1 VSNLLAVA
9 LVGLLI
15 QIVVIGLVHSGQLR
29 AAMSVFFSFL
39 LVLSVAAL
47 IIYGVES
54 NSLLMLTLPLLYIGL
69 VWSWREISSVLTVD
83 IFLVVGVG
91 LLESRGLLGT
101 LGAPLTAAQTPSR
114 IVIAVALLT
123 ACGVLAGIFSNELQR
138 VLRYSGRLITQ
149 LRATAEI
156 AQIAATVGGPDELM
170 QRTVSYIRDRFGFY
184 HVQIFLIDAE
194 RRYANLVASTG
205 EVGEMLMQ
213 RGYRLAVGSQSAI
226 GRALQT
232 AEPSIITSR
241 ETELD
246 GLSQRTTELLR
257 ETRSELVLPLIVG
270 EQVIG
275 VLDVQ
280 SARPSAFALEIVD
293 SLTILA
299 TQVGVAVFHSRQLEE
314 HKVALSDT
322 RRLFLEAEVNLREAQ
337 RLNQRLTGQAWEDY
351 LKSRSSQIV
360 GYTLADNRLQ
370 RDSTWTPEL
379 QQAAGSRRAVLS
391 SPKPDRQIIA
401 VPIELR
407 GRAIGAIEVEMEG
420 AIRQTET
427 LEVLQSVAQRLALS
441 IDNARLFEQA
451 QDIAQRELEVNTI
464 STNLQSLNDIDD
476 LARATIQELSRA
488 LGAAQASIR
497 LGALPIAQP
506 ANRENGNEHDR
517 Q

>member
-29 AAMSVFFSFL
+29 AAMSVFFTFL

-123 ACGVLAGIFSNELQR
+123 TCGVLAGIFSNELQR

-170 QRTVSYIRDRFGFY
+170 QRTVAYIRDRLGFY

-241 ETELD
+241 ETERAGRTERPAKRFRPGNRGQPD
-246 GLSQRTTELLR
+246 HPGYPGRRGRFPLS
-257 ETRSELVLPLIVG
+257 P
-270 EQVIG
+270 
-275 VLDVQ
+275 
-280 SARPSAFALEIVD
+280 A
-293 SLTILA
+293 
-299 TQVGVAVFHSRQLEE
+299 
-314 HKVALSDT
+314 
-322 RRLFLEAEVNLREAQ
+322 
-337 RLNQRLTGQAWEDY
+337 
-351 LKSRSSQIV
+351 
-360 GYTLADNRLQ
+360 
-370 RDSTWTPEL
+370 
-379 QQAAGSRRAVLS
+379 RRAQS
-391 SPKPDRQIIA
+391 
-401 VPIELR
+401 
-407 GRAIGAIEVEMEG
+407 GA
-420 AIRQTET
+420 Q
-427 LEVLQSVAQRLALS
+427 
-441 IDNARLFEQA
+441 
-451 QDIAQRELEVNTI
+451 
-464 STNLQSLNDIDD
+464 
-476 LARATIQELSRA
+476 
-488 LGAAQASIR
+488 
-497 LGALPIAQP
+497 
-506 ANRENGNEHDR
+506 
-517 Q
+517 

>member
-1 VSNLLAVA
+1 
-9 LVGLLI
+9 
-15 QIVVIGLVHSGQLR
+15 
-29 AAMSVFFSFL
+29 
-39 LVLSVAAL
+39 
-47 IIYGVES
+47 
-54 NSLLMLTLPLLYIGL
+54 
-69 VWSWREISSVLTVD
+69 
-83 IFLVVGVG
+83 
-91 LLESRGLLGT
+91 
-101 LGAPLTAAQTPSR
+101 
-114 IVIAVALLT
+114 
-123 ACGVLAGIFSNELQR
+123 
-138 VLRYSGRLITQ
+138 
-149 LRATAEI
+149 
-156 AQIAATVGGPDELM
+156 
-170 QRTVSYIRDRFGFY
+170 
-184 HVQIFLIDAE
+184 
-194 RRYANLVASTG
+194 
-205 EVGEMLMQ
+205 
-213 RGYRLAVGSQSAI
+213 
-226 GRALQT
+226 
-232 AEPSIITSR
+232 
-241 ETELD
+241 
-246 GLSQRTTELLR
+246 
-257 ETRSELVLPLIVG
+257 
-270 EQVIG
+270 
-275 VLDVQ
+275 
-280 SARPSAFALEIVD
+280 VD

-370 RDSTWTPEL
+370 RDSAWTPEL

-506 ANRENGNEHDR
+506 ANRENGNDYDR

>member
-1 VSNLLAVA
+1 
-9 LVGLLI
+9 
-15 QIVVIGLVHSGQLR
+15 
-29 AAMSVFFSFL
+29 MSVFFTFL

-270 EQVIG
+270 DQVIG